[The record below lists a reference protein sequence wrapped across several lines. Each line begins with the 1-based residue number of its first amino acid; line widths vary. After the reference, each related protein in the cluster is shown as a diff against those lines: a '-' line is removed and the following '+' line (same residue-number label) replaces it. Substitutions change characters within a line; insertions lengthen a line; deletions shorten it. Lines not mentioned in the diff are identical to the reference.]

1 MKWHNKRTDITKK
14 DILFEIIGWYGSIA
28 LIAGF
33 ALNSFGIISAHSYA
47 YQFINLTGALGIV
60 AISLYKKVY
69 QTASL
74 NIFWM
79 GIALVALVKIFMGGN
94 G

>member
-1 MKWHNKRTDITKK
+1 MNRLHAKQWSHRDIV
-14 DILFEIIGWYGSIA
+14 FELLGWYGSLA

-33 ALNSFGIISAHSYA
+33 ALNSFGVISAHSYA
-47 YQFINLTGALGIV
+47 YQLINLSGALGIV

-74 NIFWM
+74 NVFWVV
-79 GIALVALVKIFMGGN
+79 IALVAIVNLSMGGQ
-94 G
+94 